1 MYTYIY
7 TYVMSMNMTMEN
19 LPNCFPMIRPIDSPW
34 SWLQRRQGATKMEP
48 DVPLL
53 PLSKRESMLIII
65 SFSTANLRIPDAC
78 GQTPV
83 AVIVEALTS

>member
-1 MYTYIY
+1 
-7 TYVMSMNMTMEN
+7 
-19 LPNCFPMIRPIDSPW
+19 
-34 SWLQRRQGATKMEP
+34 MEP